1 MQLWSVG
8 AVISSLQ
15 KVQGKAML
23 GDQENLIFTAQK
35 AIACLLFIHFLHK
48 FGAVWGIFVLI
59 QAREIM
65 TIHDFLVSWKIFFQ
79 DTLNLTRESQIM
91 SPLIKTLLLVMLHF
105 ECG

>member
-48 FGAVWGIFVLI
+48 FGAV
-59 QAREIM
+59 
-65 TIHDFLVSWKIFFQ
+65 
-79 DTLNLTRESQIM
+79 
-91 SPLIKTLLLVMLHF
+91 
-105 ECG
+105 

>member
-35 AIACLLFIHFLHK
+35 VIACLLFIHFLHK
-48 FGAVWGIFVLI
+48 FGAV
-59 QAREIM
+59 
-65 TIHDFLVSWKIFFQ
+65 
-79 DTLNLTRESQIM
+79 
-91 SPLIKTLLLVMLHF
+91 
-105 ECG
+105 